1 MVLVEVS
8 FDLTASPRNIW
19 ADTTSGF
26 LIGSVEWRNLFLGI
40 PGERL
45 ALRAGIPAAFVAPRP
60 IPLETSLCLAFFGD
74 ARAGGWSCSL
84 ETMEASPA
92 LFPSL
97 CYQDGCACHGFVA
110 GKRRCGA
117 GGPGLL
123 SQENLSCG
131 PLNLTRV
138 PAPCSTSC
146 TSRFLNLCHTST
158 GFRDLGWVLGLL
170 WVLEGSAC
178 ISRTLLCHGISA
190 GQQQEVL
197 QGKLPFPTFKTD
209 LYSSL

>member
-8 FDLTASPRNIW
+8 FDLTASPRDVW

-26 LIGSVEWRNLFLGI
+26 LIGSVEWRNLFLGSASLSV
-40 PGERL
+40 PAFRQHPLHQGPSHWRHPSALLFLGMPERVAGL
-45 ALRAGIPAAFVAPRP
+45 AVLKPWKQGQ
-60 IPLETSLCLAFFGD
+60 L
-74 ARAGGWSCSL
+74 
-84 ETMEASPA
+84 

-97 CYQDGCACHGFVA
+97 CYQDGRACHGFVA

-131 PLNLTRV
+131 PLNLKRV

-158 GFRDLGWVLGLL
+158 GFMDLGWVLGLL
-170 WVLEGSAC
+170 WVLEGGAC

-209 LYSSL
+209 LYLSL